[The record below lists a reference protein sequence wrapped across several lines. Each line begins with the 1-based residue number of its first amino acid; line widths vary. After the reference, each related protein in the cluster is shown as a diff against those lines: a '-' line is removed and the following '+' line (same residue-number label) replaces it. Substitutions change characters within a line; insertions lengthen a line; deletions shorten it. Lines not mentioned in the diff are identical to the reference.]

1 MTGPTRLH
9 HVAFA
14 ARDVEATYDFY
25 ARRLGMKLVHVENH
39 RAEKG
44 WFRHFFF
51 DMGGGESLG
60 FFAFE
65 NIGEKAG
72 WRSDISTGVGLPIW
86 VNHLAFNVD
95 GLDALDAMRRR
106 CNENGVELLMDIDHG
121 WCRSIYM
128 VDPNGIMVE
137 FTTSTSTGG
146 FEQPEDVAL
155 ALLRLPPSEF
165 PAEERKDASSGN
177 VQVNEQAMRRI
188 ATRDPRQ
195 A

>member
-1 MTGPTRLH
+1 MTGPSRLH

-25 ARRLGMKLVHVENH
+25 ANRLGMRLCHAENH
-39 RAEKG
+39 LTDKG

-65 NIGEKAG
+65 NVGEKPG
-72 WRSDISTGVGLPIW
+72 WKTEISTGLGLPIW
-86 VNHLAFNVD
+86 VNHVAFNVD
-95 GLDALDAMRRR
+95 SLDELAAMKKRV
-106 CNENGVELLMDIDHG
+106 ETNGVKLLMETDHG

-137 FTTSTSTGG
+137 FTTTTK
-146 FEQPEDVAL
+146 PEDFAQTVEEAL
-155 ALLRLPPSEF
+155 RMLRQPPSEF
-165 PAEERKDASSGN
+165 SEADRKDTSTTVKIHA
-177 VQVNEQAMRRI
+177 R
-188 ATRDPRQ
+188 PR
-195 A
+195 